1 MNPCRLIL
9 DMVCIIAMVLC
20 GGCALH
26 GGDFARDG
34 KLRIELSPPSGPLF
48 YDGIRVAHHGDPLA
62 VSGFGRGGQR
72 RGHVVIDVI
81 DPDGVSLS
89 RARADPQPPAALPNR
104 SDDYRFKVLLTVDPP
119 PSSTLRVAFA
129 DSS

>member
-1 MNPCRLIL
+1 M
-9 DMVCIIAMVLC
+9 
-20 GGCALH
+20 
-26 GGDFARDG
+26 
-34 KLRIELSPPSGPLF
+34 
-48 YDGIRVAHHGDPLA
+48 
-62 VSGFGRGGQR
+62 SGFGRGGQR

-81 DPDGVSLS
+81 DPDGVSLP